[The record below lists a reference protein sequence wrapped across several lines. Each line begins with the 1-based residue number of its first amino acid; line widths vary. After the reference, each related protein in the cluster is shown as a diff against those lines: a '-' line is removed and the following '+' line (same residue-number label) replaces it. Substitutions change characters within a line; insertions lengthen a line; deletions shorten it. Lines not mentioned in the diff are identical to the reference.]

1 MTAPARRRAAVIG
14 SPVSHSLSPAI
25 HRVSFAALGIDW
37 TYDAVECRAEDVGRF
52 LASAADEGYGGLS
65 VTMPLKEA
73 VIGHLH
79 EIDDDAALLRAVN
92 CITVLPDGRLR
103 GSNTDGRGC
112 RDALASVGGVDV
124 PSSRAVIL
132 GAGGTARAVALALV
146 AAGADVTV
154 SNRSAA
160 NAGALVAAVSGHPG
174 LRGSIRVGSPQ
185 DLAGADVLVNATSV
199 GMNTEELP
207 LDPGLL
213 HAGLTVLDAVYSP
226 LRTALLEEAS
236 ARGAATV
243 DGLWM
248 LIHQARHQQ
257 QLWFG
262 RMAPAELMRAES
274 ERELARRPK

>member
-1 MTAPARRRAAVIG
+1 MSAQARRRAAVIG

-25 HRVSFAALGIDW
+25 HRASFASLGVDW
-37 TYDAVECRAEDVGRF
+37 TYDAVECRAEEVGGF
-52 LASAADEGYGGLS
+52 LAAAPGEGFGGLS

-73 VIGHLH
+73 VIAHLH
-79 EIDDDAALLRAVN
+79 EVDDDAALLRAVN
-92 CITVLPDGRLR
+92 CITVLDDGRLR

-112 RDALASVGGVDV
+112 CDALAAVAGVDV
-124 PSSRAVIL
+124 ASSRVVLL

-146 AAGADVTV
+146 TAGAEV
-154 SNRSAA
+154 SVVNRSDA
-160 NAGALVAAVSGHPG
+160 NARALVAAVTSYPAATGTA
-174 LRGSIRVGSPQ
+174 RVGSPE
-185 DLAGADVLVNATSV
+185 DVNGADVLVNATSV
-199 GMNTEELP
+199 GMNTSELP
-207 LDPGLL
+207 LDPALL
-213 HAGLTVLDAVYSP
+213 HPGLTVLDAVYSP
-226 LRTALLEEAS
+226 LRTALLEEA
-236 ARGAATV
+236 AKRGAATV